1 MTHDR
6 ELAPGWRHIVA
17 VKARGLLKLFIDGQ
31 CMAQSSRF
39 DPEEYGLS
47 TPLPLRIGF
56 GQHDHFN
63 GRMMDLCLVV
73 PEGQDP
79 SVNDWDA
86 STSLKVKG
94 PDYVKGSTDCNELWM
109 DRVILERPSK
119 DEKADAGGVGQ
130 TQPEEVNRAVPP

>member
-31 CMAQSSRF
+31 SMAQSSRF

-63 GRMMDLCLVV
+63 ERMMDLRLYRRALG
-73 PEGQDP
+73 EAEIRSLASGQEP
-79 SVNDWDA
+79 S
-86 STSLKVKG
+86 
-94 PDYVKGSTDCNELWM
+94 
-109 DRVILERPSK
+109 
-119 DEKADAGGVGQ
+119 
-130 TQPEEVNRAVPP
+130 NRL